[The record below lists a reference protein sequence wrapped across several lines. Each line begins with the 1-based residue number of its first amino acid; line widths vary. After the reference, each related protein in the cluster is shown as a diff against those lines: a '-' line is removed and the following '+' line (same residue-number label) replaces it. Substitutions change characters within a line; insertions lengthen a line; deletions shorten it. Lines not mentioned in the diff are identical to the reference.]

1 MGLCLPHG
9 VDFTLFHLNTAQE
22 EEVRELGCECRSVY
36 VAGLGRLSP
45 ERSPGTKLALGI
57 SSRCLH
63 EGTPLA
69 HPSVSLGKPMS
80 GTQAISCHLL
90 SPCFF
95 AMLTPSPSRLTCH
108 HACDSRRGIA
118 ALSTGGDV
126 GWVSRQRGP
135 HHLSP
140 W

>member
-22 EEVRELGCECRSVY
+22 EEVRELGYECRSVY
-36 VAGLGRLSP
+36 VGGLGRLSP

-57 SSRCLH
+57 SSKCLH

-80 GTQAISCHLL
+80 GTRLVTYCLPVSLPCLRPVPQGLPATMPAI
-90 SPCFF
+90 
-95 AMLTPSPSRLTCH
+95 AEE
-108 HACDSRRGIA
+108 A
-118 ALSTGGDV
+118 
-126 GWVSRQRGP
+126 
-135 HHLSP
+135 
-140 W
+140 